1 MRSPGSRLKGEV
13 NGHRGVQACG
23 CLHRSPL
30 SLGICDSGCPH
41 DRYRLLGR
49 VRDVSHSPPLSRVQ
63 VYRTSATRSV
73 PPEWPCPR
81 CEHTHAGHKIGTA
94 ITWPCPRC
102 EQHCITPLRPIR
114 RCQQLHPKISWVGGW
129 SNTVITN
136 ISSNGSKAAVI
147 VMFVM
152 MVISGWL
159 GGQLGHQ
166 LGTRW

>member
-1 MRSPGSRLKGEV
+1 MWVPAPVPPFLGEFATV
-13 NGHRGVQACG
+13 
-23 CLHRSPL
+23 
-30 SLGICDSGCPH
+30 GCPH

-49 VRDVSHSPPLSRVQ
+49 LRDVSHSPHCREFGCIEQ
-63 VYRTSATRSV
+63 VPHDRYRLNGRLRDVSTY
-73 PPEWPCPR
+73 
-81 CEHTHAGHKIGTA
+81 AGHTNGTA
-94 ITWPCPRC
+94 INWPTPRC
-102 EQHCITPLRPIR
+102 EQYCITPLRPIR
-114 RCQQLHPKISWVGGW
+114 RCQQLHPKTSWVGGW